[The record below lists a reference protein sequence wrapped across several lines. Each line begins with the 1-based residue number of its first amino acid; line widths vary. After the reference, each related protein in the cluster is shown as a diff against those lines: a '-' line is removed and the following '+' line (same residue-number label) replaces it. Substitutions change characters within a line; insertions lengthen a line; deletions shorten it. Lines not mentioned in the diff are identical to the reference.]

1 MIGIIA
7 DYGYLGV
14 FLMIFLENIFPPIPS
29 EVILTFGGFMAA
41 ITRMNVAGVATAATT
56 GSLLGAA
63 ALYLLGYKLGQKR
76 LESLVLRWGRVL
88 HIRQRDIDQSL
99 AWFSRYQG
107 KTVFFCRMVPLIR
120 SLISIPAGISGM
132 PFGVFMLLT
141 ALGSA
146 IWNTALVCAGA
157 ALGERWDSV
166 LGLLHAY
173 SRATCCLLAVG
184 MVAGFV
190 VLLVRRRTAG

>member
-120 SLISIPAGISGM
+120 SLI
-132 PFGVFMLLT
+132 
-141 ALGSA
+141 
-146 IWNTALVCAGA
+146 
-157 ALGERWDSV
+157 
-166 LGLLHAY
+166 
-173 SRATCCLLAVG
+173 
-184 MVAGFV
+184 
-190 VLLVRRRTAG
+190 